1 MPLSKLNLDDLSSDK
16 ARVKYACA
24 KQAIVISQNCP
35 EDLYSDFDFFA
46 KLLNSDNNIFKW
58 TAIKVI
64 GNLSKVDNKRK
75 VDRILLSLI
84 ALLFD
89 KSMITAANAVGALSQ
104 IAKNKPEHRQEILKA
119 LLKVEKAKYYSKG
132 DLSLECRNVVIGHVI
147 KSFDKFG
154 EEIFAEEDVRAFLK
168 RQTENTRPKVRELA
182 EKLLRKTL

>member
-1 MPLSKLNLDDLSSDK
+1 MSKLDLRDFSSDK

-24 KQAIVISQNCP
+24 KQAIAVSQNHP

-75 VDRILLSLI
+75 VDKILLSLI
-84 ALLFD
+84 GLLSD
-89 KSMITAANAVGALSQ
+89 KTMITAANAIGALSQ

-119 LLKVEKAKYYSKG
+119 FLKIEKAKYYYKG
-132 DLSLECRNVVIGHVI
+132 GLSLECRNVAIGHVI

-154 EEIFAEEDVRAFLK
+154 KEVFGREDVKTFLK
-168 RQTENTRPKVRELA
+168 RQTKNTRPKVRQLA
-182 EKLLRKTL
+182 EKLLRKTI